1 MFRCSH
7 AYNQNIDKR
16 WARHITWVR
25 ETIATL
31 YIRLIAANF
40 DMQFK

>member
-1 MFRCSH
+1 MFHRTH

-16 WARHITWVR
+16 RARHMAWVR

-31 YIRLIAANF
+31 YIRLIVANF